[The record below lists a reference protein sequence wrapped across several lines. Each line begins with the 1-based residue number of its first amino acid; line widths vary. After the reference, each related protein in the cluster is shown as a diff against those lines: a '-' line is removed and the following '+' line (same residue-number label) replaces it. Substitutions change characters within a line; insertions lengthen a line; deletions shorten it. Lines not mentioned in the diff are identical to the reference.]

1 VGLKVGSETF
11 KLDGIPNENAS
22 DMVETMREAVIES
35 VSGSIQKTARPLVA
49 WRKEVLRALPIGR
62 WITMEDVEAV
72 RVTSQVPQSLKEILE
87 HPYAP
92 EATEDLPAGVRE
104 AIHFCGEGLDKEIAR
119 LNETFATT
127 EVTAS
132 RQLFDSVERQPLTEE
147 QARAVVCF
155 DNRVLLVAAAGSGK
169 TSTLVAKAAY
179 ALHRSIVQA
188 SEILMLAFNADAA
201 DELQERIRS
210 RLGDLVVGAD
220 AIVARTFHSFGLSII
235 GEVTGRKP
243 DLAPWLQRDNGVD
256 ELEKIIESL
265 CVKHAAFITQ
275 WLLYRT
281 VYADPFRGFDEREE
295 PEDWDPVLGRAG
307 FQTHRGEIVKSREE
321 RMIADWLFYNGVNYV
336 YEGRYEVDT
345 ADATHRQYN
354 PDFFY
359 PDANLYHEHFALDA
373 DGLPPTHFENYL
385 EGVHWKRQLHQDN
398 NTELFET
405 TSAQLRAGSA
415 LEALGRALVKR
426 GMALDPRSD
435 REVPGRPL
443 PKTSDLAKSFRVFQ
457 AHAKSNRIETE
468 ELRERARSADV
479 GGPSFR
485 YELFLNLYERIAA
498 EWDRRLALG
507 NFIDFED
514 MLNMAA
520 DHVEAG
526 RWTSP
531 YRLILADEF
540 QDSSRA
546 RARLLQSLVKAPGCY
561 LFAVGDDWQSI
572 NRFSGADIGVMTD
585 FERIFGKA
593 QQLFLTT
600 TFRCPQ
606 VLCNVAG
613 EFVMRNPAQIRK
625 VVRTTNTRSGTAVTC
640 HAVSDDADVEALI
653 GQHLR
658 SLHNQVAG
666 GSVAASQNGKV
677 TVFLLGRYRHNCP
690 GLLETW
696 KAEYG
701 DRLDISFYTVH
712 GAKGL
717 EADYI
722 FLVHVIQGRYG
733 LPSQIE
739 DDPVH
744 QLAMPHT
751 DSFRFAEERRLFYVA
766 LTRARRLVLLYTV
779 EHRISE
785 FLVELSSA
793 PSLIRIRRA
802 EGEEASVNVCPD
814 CRRGVLVRR
823 NGKNGF
829 FLGCT
834 RFPGCRYTENDTSVA
849 KARGPEVPSKRRS
862 WVRRL

>member
-1 VGLKVGSETF
+1 
-11 KLDGIPNENAS
+11 
-22 DMVETMREAVIES
+22 MVETIRYAVIDS
-35 VSGSIQKTARPLVA
+35 VSRSIQKTASPLVA
-49 WRKEVLRALPIGR
+49 WRKEILRALPVGR
-62 WITMEDVEAV
+62 WVTMEDVEAV
-72 RVTSQVPQSLKEILE
+72 RMTTQVPQPLKEVLE
-87 HPYAP
+87 HPYAT
-92 EATEDLPAGVRE
+92 EATEDLPTGVRE
-104 AIHFCGEGLDKEIAR
+104 AIFFCGEGLDKEIAR
-119 LNETFATT
+119 LNESFATA
-127 EVTAS
+127 EVTAC

-179 ALHRSIVQA
+179 ALHRSIVPA

-235 GEVTGRKP
+235 GEATGRKP
-243 DLAPWLQRDNGVD
+243 DLAPWLQRDNGVE
-256 ELEKIIESL
+256 ELEMIIESL
-265 CVKHAAFITQ
+265 CVSHAVFTSQ

-281 VYADPFRGFDEREE
+281 VYADALRGFDEREE
-295 PEDWDPVLGRAG
+295 PEDWDPVFGRAG

-321 RMIADWLFYNGVNYV
+321 RTIADWLFYNGVNYV
-336 YEGRYEVDT
+336 YEGRYKVDT
-345 ADATHRQYN
+345 ADATHRQYY

-359 PDANLYHEHFALDA
+359 PDVNLYHEHFALDA
-373 DGLPPTHFENYL
+373 DGLPPAHFENYL
-385 EGVHWKRQLHQDN
+385 EGVRWKRQLHQAN
-398 NTELFET
+398 GTELFET
-405 TSAQLRAGSA
+405 TSAQLREGGA
-415 LEALGRALVKR
+415 LEALGRALETR
-426 GMALDPRSD
+426 GVVLDPQSD

-443 PKTSDLAKSFRVFQ
+443 PRPSDLAKSFRVFQ
-457 AHAKSNRIETE
+457 AHAKSNRLGMEQ
-468 ELRERARSADV
+468 LRDRARSADV

-485 YELFLNLYERIAA
+485 HELFLALYERIAA
-498 EWDRRLALG
+498 EWDRRLASG

-531 YRLILADEF
+531 YRLVLADEF

-546 RARLLQSLVKAPGCY
+546 RARLLQSLVKARGCY

-572 NRFSGADIGVMTD
+572 NRFSGADIGVVTG
-585 FERIFGKA
+585 FEGMFGKA

-600 TFRCPQ
+600 TFRYPQ
-606 VLCNVAG
+606 ALCNVAG
-613 EFVMRNPAQIRK
+613 EFVMRNPAQISK
-625 VVRTTNTRSGTAVTC
+625 VVRTTNKRLGTAVTC
-640 HAVSDDADVEALI
+640 HAVSEEANVEALV
-653 GQHLR
+653 GQHLEL
-658 SLHNQVAG
+658 LHSQIAG
-666 GSVAASQNGKV
+666 GNVTASRGGKV

-690 GLLETW
+690 GLLEAW
-696 KAEYG
+696 KTEYG
-701 DRLDISFYTVH
+701 DRLDICFSTVH

-717 EADYI
+717 EADYV

-733 LPSQIE
+733 FPSQIE

-744 QLAMPHT
+744 QLAMPHA
-751 DSFRFAEERRLFYVA
+751 DPFRFAEERRLFYVA

-779 EHRISE
+779 EHRVSE

-793 PSLIRIRRA
+793 PSLIPIRRA
-802 EGEEASVNVCPD
+802 GGEASFNACPE
-814 CRRGVLVRR
+814 CGRGVLVRR
-823 NGKNGF
+823 KGMNGF

-849 KARGPEVPSKRRS
+849 KARGPEVAS
-862 WVRRL
+862 